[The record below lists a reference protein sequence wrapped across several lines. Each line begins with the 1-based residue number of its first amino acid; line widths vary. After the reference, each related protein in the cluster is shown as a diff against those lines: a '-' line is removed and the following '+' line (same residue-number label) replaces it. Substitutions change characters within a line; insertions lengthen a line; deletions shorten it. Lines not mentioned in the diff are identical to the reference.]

1 MFYFLLCNLTFREEA
16 ISEDIKMIHK
26 FKIILVSNLDF
37 KNFFFISDK
46 RHEKIALFQG
56 MSALF
61 KAIVPKYFRT
71 ISR

>member
-1 MFYFLLCNLTFREEA
+1 LTSREEA
-16 ISEDIKMIHK
+16 ISEDIKMIQNN
-26 FKIILVSNLDF
+26 FGVSFVISNLDF

-61 KAIVPKYFRT
+61 KAIIPKTFRT

>member
-1 MFYFLLCNLTFREEA
+1 
-16 ISEDIKMIHK
+16 MIHK
-26 FKIILVSNLDF
+26 FKIVLQFQILQF
-37 KNFFFISDK
+37 KNFFFLKNK

-61 KAIVPKYFRT
+61 KAIVPKNFRT